1 MAKITKEEALR
12 YHAEGKPGK
21 IEVIPTKPHST
32 QTDLSLAYS
41 PGVAE
46 PCLEIEKNPL
56 DAYEYTAKG
65 NLVAVISNGTA
76 VLGLG
81 DIGPLAGKPVME
93 GKGLLFKI
101 FAGIDVFD
109 IEVNEKDPEKFIQT
123 VKAISPTFGGI
134 NLEDIKAP
142 ECFEIE
148 TRLKNE
154 LDIPVMHDDQHGTA
168 IISGAGLINALEIAG
183 KKIEDVKIVVNG
195 AGAASIS
202 CTKLY
207 VMLGAH
213 KENIVMCDSKGVIS
227 TSRPD
232 LNAAKREFATDRP
245 IKTLQEAVVGADVFL
260 GLSVANV
267 LTKEMV
273 RSMNAD
279 PIVFALANPNPEISY
294 ADAMASRDDIIFA
307 TGRSDYPNQIN
318 NVLGFPYIFRGALDT
333 HAKAINEEMKRAAVY
348 AIADLAK
355 EPVPDVVNAAYKL
368 KRTTFGR
375 NYILPKALD
384 PRLLTRVSC
393 AVAKAAIDS
402 GVSRKTITDWEGYA
416 NHLREMMGYDNK
428 LLRSFTDMAKAN
440 PKRVV
445 FAEANHVNMLKAA
458 AEAKAEGICFPILL
472 GNEERLAK
480 IAAEENI
487 SLEGI
492 EIVNLR
498 HDRETERRHRYARI
512 LSDKKAR
519 EGVTYSEACEKMVDR
534 NAFGMMMVATGDA
547 DAFVTGVYSRYSEVT
562 KMAEQIIGIRPSYKH
577 FGALNI
583 LTCKKGTFFMADT
596 LINRHPSAEVL
607 IDIARL
613 THDAVKFFAHEPVM
627 AMLSY
632 SNFGADKQ
640 GSPLKVHE
648 AIDFLHKT
656 YPDMVVDGEM
666 QVNFA
671 LDKKLRDDMYPF
683 NKLKGQDVNT
693 LIFPNLSSANS
704 AYKLLDT
711 LGITETIGPIQMGLN
726 KPIHFTDV
734 ESSTRDIVNL
744 TTVAVVDAIVQE
756 QIEKE
761 NR

>member
-207 VMLGAH
+207 VMLGAR

-227 TSRPD
+227 TSRQD

-375 NYILPKALD
+375 DYILPKALD

-487 SLEGI
+487 SLDGI

-761 NR
+761 G

>member
-333 HAKAINEEMKRAAVY
+333 HAKAINEEMKLAAVY

-375 NYILPKALD
+375 DYILPKALD

-487 SLEGI
+487 SLDGI

-512 LSDKKAR
+512 LTDKKAR

-761 NR
+761 G